1 MMHLE
6 LVTQEPLSASRPTPI
21 LFVHGMW
28 HAAWCWE
35 EHFMPYFAQHGY
47 TVHALSLRGHG
58 GSEGRERLRWA
69 TVADYM
75 SDVNQ
80 IIEQIGQMPILVGHS
95 MGGVIV
101 QKVLESHQA
110 PAAILL
116 ASAPHT
122 GLIPT
127 TVRVFLRHP
136 LAVIKANLTLSML
149 PVVCTPSLA
158 QEILFSAGMPKE
170 QVQDYFSR
178 LQDESYCAY
187 VDLLGL
193 NLPRPKR
200 VKTPLLVL
208 GAADDNVFAQSE
220 TERMARAYGTQAE
233 FFPNMAHNMMLEAGW
248 QSVGDR
254 MLAWLDER
262 GW

>member
-1 MMHLE
+1 MHLE
-6 LVTQEPLSASRPTPI
+6 LVTREPQSASRSTPI

-35 EHFMPYFAQHGY
+35 EHFLPYFAQRGY
-47 TVHALSLRGHG
+47 TVHAMSLRGHG

-69 TVADYM
+69 TMADYI
-75 SDVNQ
+75 SDVKQ
-80 IIEQIGQMPILVGHS
+80 IIEQIGQTPILVGHS
-95 MGGVIV
+95 MGGAIV
-101 QKVLESHQA
+101 QRVLESYQA

-122 GLIPT
+122 GLIPA

-136 LAVIKANLTLSML
+136 LAVIKVNLKLSLL
-149 PVVCTPSLA
+149 PVVRTPSMA
-158 QEILFSAGMPKE
+158 QEILFSADMPK
-170 QVQDYFSR
+170 
-178 LQDESYCAY
+178 
-187 VDLLGL
+187 
-193 NLPRPKR
+193 
-200 VKTPLLVL
+200 VL
-208 GAADDNVFAQSE
+208 GAANDTVFAQSE

-248 QSVGDR
+248 QSVADR

-262 GW
+262 EL

>member
-1 MMHLE
+1 MHLE
-6 LVTQEPLSASRPTPI
+6 LVTREPQSASRSTPI

-35 EHFMPYFAQHGY
+35 EHFLPYFAQRGY
-47 TVHALSLRGHG
+47 TVHAMSLRGHG

-69 TVADYM
+69 TMADYI
-75 SDVNQ
+75 SDAKQ
-80 IIEQIGQMPILVGHS
+80 IIEQIGQTPILVGHS
-95 MGGVIV
+95 MGGAIV
-101 QKVLESHQA
+101 QKVLESYQA

-122 GLIPT
+122 GLIPA

-136 LAVIKANLTLSML
+136 LAVIKVNLKLSLL
-149 PVVCTPSLA
+149 PVVRTPSMA
-158 QEILFSAGMPKE
+158 QEILFSADMPKE
-170 QVQDYFSR
+170 QLQGYFSR
-178 LQDESYCAY
+178 IQDEAYCAY
-187 VDLLGL
+187 MDLLGL

-200 VKTPLLVL
+200 VKTPVLVL
-208 GAADDNVFAQSE
+208 GAADDTVFAQGE

-233 FFPNMAHNMMLEAGW
+233 FFANMAHNMMLEAGW
-248 QSVGDR
+248 QSVADR

-262 GW
+262 GL